1 LVVKSLLAGG
11 SPKAVYRADIDGLRA
26 ISVLAVIAFHLNG
39 SLPGGYTGVD
49 VFFVISGFLIG
60 GIVIGEVDEG
70 RFSFITFYERRV
82 RRILPALITTLIAS
96 SIAAY
101 LLLGPSEL
109 LPFAKSA
116 VAALLSAANIYFYA
130 TSGYFQANAIDVPL
144 LHLWSLGVE
153 EQFYLFFPLI
163 VVAVARFRRSAL
175 LPLLIAAG
183 IVSLIWSQRELS
195 LHPQAAF
202 YLLQGRAFELT
213 IGIVLLFL
221 SRPRMAS
228 WLAAGGVVL
237 LVASM
242 MALNENTAF
251 PGFAALAPC
260 VGTALIIWCA
270 DGTLIGRGLS
280 VRPLVYL
287 GKISYPLYLAHW
299 PFIVFGKIAMPA
311 LDAGRFAFFVLAGS
325 FVGAIA
331 VYYLVERPI
340 RYGSAVRLRWS
351 MAGGLAMFLVT
362 IVGLGSE
369 RSLASGSSFTF
380 HAPDPT
386 KLYLQGKCF
395 LLPDQDAKAFASDCY
410 PNHRPS
416 AILWGDSH
424 ASDLHAGLKSELDA
438 TGYSLGMLASAACPP
453 LLGYHVDSVPFCTA
467 NNEFVM
473 SQIEALKP
481 DIVIMS
487 AFWKPHHKDGLNNT
501 LQRLAKIPG
510 VSVFLI
516 GNTPIFDESVP
527 VYLDRR
533 SNAPIKVSDRSAA
546 EKMLQDLPDS
556 SRGGS
561 VRFISLKDWTC
572 PLDHCVLTDRNGFVY
587 YVDQG
592 HLSEEG
598 SHWIARL
605 IVPKVLLDRPRS

>member
-1 LVVKSLLAGG
+1 MVKSLLAGG

-183 IVSLIWSQRELS
+183 IVSLVWSQRELS

-362 IVGLGSE
+362 IVGLGWGAVPCFWVVLYVSRTRPHQAVPAGKMFSAPGSGCEGVCQRLLSE
-369 RSLASGSSFTF
+369 PSPFCHSLGRQPRLRPACRAEERTRR
-380 HAPDPT
+380 
-386 KLYLQGKCF
+386 
-395 LLPDQDAKAFASDCY
+395 
-410 PNHRPS
+410 HRLFPR
-416 AILWGDSH
+416 
-424 ASDLHAGLKSELDA
+424 HAGICRLP
-438 TGYSLGMLASAACPP
+438 AAARISRRQC
-453 LLGYHVDSVPFCTA
+453 SVLYGEQRIRDVA
-467 NNEFVM
+467 N
-473 SQIEALKP
+473 
-481 DIVIMS
+481 
-487 AFWKPHHKDGLNNT
+487 
-501 LQRLAKIPG
+501 
-510 VSVFLI
+510 
-516 GNTPIFDESVP
+516 
-527 VYLDRR
+527 
-533 SNAPIKVSDRSAA
+533 RSAEA
-546 EKMLQDLPDS
+546 
-556 SRGGS
+556 
-561 VRFISLKDWTC
+561 
-572 PLDHCVLTDRNGFVY
+572 
-587 YVDQG
+587 
-592 HLSEEG
+592 
-598 SHWIARL
+598 
-605 IVPKVLLDRPRS
+605 